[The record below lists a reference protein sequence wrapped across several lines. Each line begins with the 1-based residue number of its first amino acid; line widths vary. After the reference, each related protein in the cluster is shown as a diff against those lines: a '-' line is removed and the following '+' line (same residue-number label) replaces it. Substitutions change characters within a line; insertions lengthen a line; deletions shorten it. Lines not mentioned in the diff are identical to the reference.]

1 MRLLAMLLPLAAT
14 PSPAPPLLS
23 PQLLIGEWHIESGGT
38 YHFRTEGS
46 WSCCFA
52 DMIDGGRWKLRGDHT
67 LDLTLESP
75 GGKTTHD
82 IIVIDRIVH
91 ETLYVRT
98 RSQREVWLKQ
108 PGP

>member
-1 MRLLAMLLPLAAT
+1 
-14 PSPAPPLLS
+14 
-23 PQLLIGEWHIESGGT
+23 
-38 YHFRTEGS
+38 
-46 WSCCFA
+46 
-52 DMIDGGRWKLRGDHT
+52 
-67 LDLTLESP
+67 LTLESP